1 MTVLLQDFLSG
12 NLGST
17 LASGA
22 SGAVTDS
29 SFAALPV
36 VTSPDT
42 LKLVLDP
49 DGTAGD
55 PEIIT
60 ITQHTAASTTAT
72 ITRASEGTTA
82 RQHLA
87 STKWVNAVTTTDF
100 NRIGFDGTITADL
113 TGDVTGTVSGNAGTA
128 TKLAATKNFS
138 LTGDV
143 TAAAVA
149 FDGSSNVQLTTAM
162 ANNSVDLG
170 THTTGNYVAT
180 VAGGTNIT
188 VSGSGSETAAVTVN
202 HATMTTP
209 TPSSSHNN
217 GVAITTVTLTNGH
230 VTDYTTYDFDSR
242 FLGITAKAADSD
254 KLDNLNSTQFLRSD
268 QDDTMVGAL
277 VIDDD
282 ASVSNAHSLRV
293 IGNHGNSAV
302 VSWSAASL
310 VIDDTGS
317 YPSLSFRSAYT
328 NYSVVLRLS
337 TATTNKLLLRNLFDN
352 GWADLEI
359 GTLTQSSDLTL
370 KTKTGDAPGL
380 DLVNR
385 LTPFKGHWN
394 DQPGEVSFWLGAQ
407 EVADALTG
415 AGFDPDECSVVQDA
429 EDTMGLQYTQFVPVL
444 VKAVQELTA
453 RLEAL
458 EG

>member
-17 LASGA
+17 LATGA
-22 SGAVTDS
+22 TGAVTDS
-29 SFAALPV
+29 SFAGLPA

-55 PEIIT
+55 PEIVT
-60 ITQHTAASTTAT
+60 ITSHAAASTTVNM
-72 ITRASEGTTA
+72 TRGSEGTTA
-82 RQHLA
+82 RQHLS

-113 TGDVTGTVSGNAGTA
+113 TGNADTA

-143 TAAAVA
+143 TAPAVA
-149 FDGSSNVQLTTAM
+149 FDGSGNVQLTTSM

-170 THTTGNYVAT
+170 THTQGNYVAT
-180 VAGGTNIT
+180 VAGGTNIDVT
-188 VSGSGSETAAVTVN
+188 GSGSETAAVQVD
-202 HATMTTP
+202 HATMPTP
-209 TPSSSHNN
+209 SPSSSHNN

-230 VTDYTTYDFDSR
+230 LTDYTTYDFDDR
-242 FLGITAKAADSD
+242 FLGINAKAADSHE
-254 KLDNLNSTQFLRSD
+254 LDGLGSEKFLRSD

-302 VSWSAASL
+302 VSWSAATL

-328 NYSVVLRLS
+328 NHSVVLRLS

-394 DQPGEVSFWLGAQ
+394 DQPGEVNFWLGAQ
-407 EVADALTG
+407 EVADALTS